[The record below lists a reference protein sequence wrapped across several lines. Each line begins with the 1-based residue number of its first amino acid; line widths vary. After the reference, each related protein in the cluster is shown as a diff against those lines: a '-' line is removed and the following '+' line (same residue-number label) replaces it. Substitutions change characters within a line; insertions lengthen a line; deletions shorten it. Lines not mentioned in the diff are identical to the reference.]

1 MKKALASLATTTL
14 LSTLLG
20 GCSVSYHARSAEDY
34 RQATRTLLETRQEQ
48 FRSCYER
55 VIEADPE
62 ASGTVAV
69 RFSVEEKTGKIQSP
83 VALPESSAPEPLRA
97 CVVESLEGLA
107 LDPPDQRKG
116 DATMVFEFA
125 RG

>member
-1 MKKALASLATTTL
+1 MKKVLVS
-14 LSTLLG
+14 LSTVSLLAPLLG
-20 GCSVSYHARSAEDY
+20 GCSMSYYARSSEDY
-34 RQATRTLLETRQEQ
+34 RQATRTLLETRQERFQ
-48 FRSCYER
+48 SCYER

-69 RFSVEEKTGKIQSP
+69 RFTVEEKTGKIQSP

-97 CVVESLEGLA
+97 CVVESLQGLA